1 MSENIV
7 VKLKKPIDHAGETIS
22 EVSLRAEMTVSDL
35 EHMDAAKG
43 QVGKSVHLI
52 AHLSGLSLSAVRKL
66 DVQDYLA
73 VDKTV
78 QEIMGEDPTQPTGGT

>member
-1 MSENIV
+1 
-7 VKLKKPIDHAGETIS
+7 
-22 EVSLRAEMTVSDL
+22 
-35 EHMDAAKG
+35 
-43 QVGKSVHLI
+43 
-52 AHLSGLSLSAVRKL
+52 VRKL